1 MAFYIYRPV
10 SREFLAEDEK
20 SWTPDMFDAAVFYT
34 RDFAGTIAERELGK
48 GHDARVLDDGADD

>member
-1 MAFYIYRPV
+1 MAFYIYRPA

-20 SWTPDMFDAAVFYT
+20 SWTPDMFDAASFTT
-34 RDFAGTIAERELGK
+34 RQFAEAIAERELGK